1 MSRVYKCDRCGA
13 IEPDDVNE
21 NTRFTQIGLR
31 RNDLSVAWKDL
42 CPHCMKKLEDFL
54 SDPNCMENLEE
65 DPKDMGEVSDGYHT
79 FNQLYHQRA
88 VLFAALVKQNKDK
101 AWKSFKHS
109 DGEFCFGEDSE
120 MFIVGIDTPEGS
132 YTYHYH
138 KKYWD
143 MFDCRELVVG
153 KEWDG
158 HTEEDVT
165 RLLSLPCDTKED
177 MNKEVSELSV
187 ECHTNAAGVTVPD
200 SQPFVDKVAAAVSD
214 NPDDPCPCYA
224 KKCAHPESCC
234 GCKEYDKW
242 KERQK
247 K

>member
-13 IEPDDVNE
+13 IGKIEAVGDE
-21 NTRFTQIGLR
+21 RFSDIKYGPVGGFYAY
-31 RNDLSVAWKDL
+31 DGHL
-42 CPHCMKKLEDFL
+42 CPHCTKKLEDFL
-54 SDPNCMENLEE
+54 SDPNCMEQVEE
-65 DPKDMGEVSDGYHT
+65 KDMGEVSDGYHT

-109 DGEFCFGEDSE
+109 DGKYCFDEDGE

-143 MFDCRELVVG
+143 MFDCQELEVG

-165 RLLSLPCDTKED
+165 RLLSL
-177 MNKEVSELSV
+177 
-187 ECHTNAAGVTVPD
+187 
-200 SQPFVDKVAAAVSD
+200 
-214 NPDDPCPCYA
+214 
-224 KKCAHPESCC
+224 
-234 GCKEYDKW
+234 
-242 KERQK
+242 
-247 K
+247 